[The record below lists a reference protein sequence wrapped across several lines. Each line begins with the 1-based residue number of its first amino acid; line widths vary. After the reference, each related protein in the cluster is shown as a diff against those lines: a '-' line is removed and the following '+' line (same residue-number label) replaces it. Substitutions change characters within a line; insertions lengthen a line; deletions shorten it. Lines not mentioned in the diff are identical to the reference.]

1 MTDIGTLLRHGDP
14 VAREPEMAPAD
25 VQSVRRAV
33 IGAIAT
39 PDLAASRW
47 PGPLL
52 AAAAIAAAIV
62 AGVVVGQRTP
72 APRLPAIGARS
83 THVSGAVRAQRQL
96 QFASPGGTRI
106 IWVFDPEFNP

>member
-1 MTDIGTLLRHGDP
+1 MTDIGTLLRRGDP

-33 IGAIAT
+33 LVAIER
-39 PDLAASRW
+39 PDLAATRW

-52 AAAAIAAAIV
+52 AATAVAAAIV
-62 AGVVVGQRTP
+62 AGVAVGQRSPTP
-72 APRLPAIGARS
+72 STSVIGADAAHASGGIRS
-83 THVSGAVRAQRQL
+83 QRQL